1 MPGFTILNKVVIQQ
15 TLKRRQQMMD
25 NTNLI
30 LEIVV
35 GLLIALSFVYLIWIY
50 THFKKLLA
58 SLNTS
63 VEKVVHFS
71 NADPLTGLANRTQF
85 FEHFK
90 GKIALPRQG
99 HQKLAL
105 FFLDVDNFRAIKDSL
120 GYDVGDGLLQAI
132 ANRLSRGFSNKRELL
147 ARLGSDQF
155 TIIIDQLDTQ
165 NKIDD
170 EAKRILDLLAEPFLI
185 QGHEINTTASIGI
198 SIYPDNGDNVESLLK
213 FAGIARHQSKQVGSN
228 TFSYYTSDMNK
239 KLAEQQKV
247 EMLLRNAIANNELK
261 VCYQPKVDVKTRKI
275 VAAEALLQ
283 WNNPQ
288 LGKVSP
294 VQFIPLAEQTGL
306 IIGIGNWVL
315 REACLQTQKWHEQGF
330 NDFSI
335 AVNLSAYQFKMG
347 DIAEQVATTIWDS
360 KLNVN
365 FLELELTES
374 LVMENVEKS
383 LLMLRVL
390 KSMGIKISID
400 DFGTGYSSLSNL
412 KKFPVDAL
420 KIDQSF
426 IKNINNQNKELDD
439 NAIVTTILAMAK
451 QLKLKVVAEGVET
464 EEQFDF
470 LKTEG
475 CDLIQGYLFGRPLPV
490 DEFTILLAK
499 NEK

>member
-1 MPGFTILNKVVIQQ
+1 MIG
-15 TLKRRQQMMD
+15 D
-25 NTNLI
+25 TNLI
-30 LEIVV
+30 LEIAI
-35 GLLIALSFVYLIWIY
+35 GLLIALSFAYLLWIY
-50 THFKKLLA
+50 THFKKLLT

-90 GKIALPRQG
+90 GKIALPRQE

-105 FFLDVDNFRAIKDSL
+105 LFLDVDHFRAVKDSF
-120 GYDVGDGLLQAI
+120 GYDVGDGFLQAI
-132 ANRLSRGFSNKRELL
+132 AKRLSKGFSNKRELL
-147 ARLGSDQF
+147 ARLDSDQF

-165 NKIDD
+165 NKIDH
-170 EAKRILDLLAEPFLI
+170 EAKRILDLLAKPFSI
-185 QGHEINTTASIGI
+185 QGHEINTTVSIGI
-198 SIYPDNGDNVESLLK
+198 SIYPDNGDNVETLLK

-239 KLAEQQKV
+239 KLTEQQKV
-247 EMLLRNAIANNELK
+247 EVLLRNAITNNELQ
-261 VCYQPKVDVKTRKI
+261 VFYQPKVDVQTRKI

-306 IIGIGNWVL
+306 IISIGNWVL
-315 REACLQTQKWHEQGF
+315 REACFQTQKWHEQGF

-347 DIAEQVATTIWDS
+347 DIAEQIATAIWDS

-374 LVMENVEKS
+374 LVIENVEKS

-412 KKFPVDAL
+412 RRFPVDFL
-420 KIDQSF
+420 KIDKSF
-426 IKNINNQNKELDD
+426 IKNIDNKNKALDD
-439 NAIVTTILAMAK
+439 IVVVTTIIAMAK
-451 QLKLKVVAEGVET
+451 QLKLKVIAEGVET
-464 EEQFDF
+464 EEQFNF

-475 CDLIQGYLFGRPLPV
+475 CDLIQGYLFGRPLPEN
-490 DEFTILLAK
+490 EFTALLTE
-499 NEK
+499 NRQ